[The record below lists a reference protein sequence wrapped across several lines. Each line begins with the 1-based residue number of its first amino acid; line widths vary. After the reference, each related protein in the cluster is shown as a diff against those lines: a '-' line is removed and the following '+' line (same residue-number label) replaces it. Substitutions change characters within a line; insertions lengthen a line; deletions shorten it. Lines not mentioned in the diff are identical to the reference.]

1 MEKEKKT
8 IDKNSIRFTIMA
20 VILIAIFCFAISPVT
35 LQNDTFYTIKI
46 GEHILQNG
54 IDMKDPFSWHE
65 NLQYTYPHWL
75 YDVVIYL
82 VYSIGGQVGIYI
94 STIVLSIAL
103 GLTMYLVNIKL
114 TKNKLT
120 SFVLTI
126 GAMYLLRNYIA
137 ARAQLA
143 TFILFILTVY
153 FIEMFLETKK
163 KRYVVGLI
171 IIPIIIANVHLAV
184 FPFYFVLYLPYIAE
198 YMIYILSHTEIIVVN
213 AKIDRLNKKILKTTN
228 EDEIQKIKDEINRL
242 EQKNEK
248 TINKKEKINA
258 NPYKIKIRGNN
269 NVKALIIIM
278 IICLFTGFL
287 TPLGTTPY
295 TYLIK
300 TMQGSTTHNISEHLP
315 LTLVNNLEF
324 MCTLVL
330 FIAILTFTDTKIRL
344 SDLFMLGG
352 LVLLTFYTRRQFS
365 MFTLICVIILNRL
378 INALLDKY
386 DPEGCKKAIKKMTT
400 ITGMIVTICLV
411 LTISVIQYKPK
422 MNDHFIDENSYPV
435 GAATYILE
443 NLDIKNIKLYNEYNY
458 GSYLIFRGIPVF
470 IDSRADLYAPE
481 FNGTKNE
488 DGKYDGRD
496 IFSDFLNISNIG
508 TFYEGKFREYEITHL
523 LMGKN
528 TKLNLLIS
536 RDDNY
541 KLLYSDKNFVIYE
554 RLNAN
559 VEGEE

>member
-94 STIVLSIAL
+94 STIVLSITL
-103 GLTMYLVNIKL
+103 GLTMYLVNTKL

-120 SFVLTI
+120 SFILTI

-137 ARAQLA
+137 ARAQLV
-143 TFILFILTVY
+143 TFILFLLTVY
-153 FIEMFLETKK
+153 FIEIFLETKK
-163 KRYVVGLI
+163 KRYAVGLI

-184 FPFYFVLYLPYIAE
+184 FPFYFVLYLPYIVE
-198 YMIYILSHTEIIVVN
+198 YMIYILSNTEIILVT
-213 AKIDRLNKKILKTTN
+213 AKIDRLNKKILKTTK
-228 EDEIQKIKDEINRL
+228 EEEIQKIKDEINRL
-242 EQKNEK
+242 EEKNEK
-248 TINKKEKINA
+248 NIRKKEKIKA
-258 NPYKIKIRGNN
+258 NPYKIKIRGND
-269 NVKALIIIM
+269 NVKTLIIVM
-278 IICLFTGFL
+278 IICLFTGLL
-287 TPLGTTPY
+287 TPLGSTPY

-300 TMQGSTTHNISEHLP
+300 TMQGTTTHNISEHLP

-324 MCTLVL
+324 MCALVL
-330 FIAILTFTDTKIRL
+330 FIVILTFTDTKIRL

-352 LVLLTFYTRRQFS
+352 LIFLTFYTRRQFS

-481 FNGTKNE
+481 FNPGVEVFNDYINLSNVDIDNVEEKL
-488 DGKYDGRD
+488 DKYG
-496 IFSDFLNISNIG
+496 
-508 TFYEGKFREYEITHL
+508 ITHM
-523 LMGKN
+523 LMYKKSKLRKFVEQN
-528 TKLNLLIS
+528 TEKYNLLYE
-536 RDDNY
+536 DDNFC
-541 KLLYSDKNFVIYE
+541 LFE
-554 RLNAN
+554 RKQ
-559 VEGEE
+559 VKESV

>member
-137 ARAQLA
+137 ARAQLV

-198 YMIYILSHTEIIVVN
+198 YMIYILSNTEIILVT
-213 AKIDRLNKKILKTTN
+213 AKIDRLNKKILKTTK
-228 EDEIQKIKDEINRL
+228 EEEIQKIKDEINRL

-300 TMQGSTTHNISEHLP
+300 TMQGTTTHNISEHLP

-324 MCTLVL
+324 MCALVL
-330 FIAILTFTDTKIRL
+330 FIVILTFTDTKIRL

-352 LVLLTFYTRRQFS
+352 LIFLTFYTRRQFS

-481 FNGTKNE
+481 FNPGVEVFNDYINLSNVDIDNVEEKL
-488 DGKYDGRD
+488 DKYG
-496 IFSDFLNISNIG
+496 
-508 TFYEGKFREYEITHL
+508 ITHM
-523 LMGKN
+523 LMYKKSKLRKFVEQN
-528 TKLNLLIS
+528 TEKYNLLYE
-536 RDDNY
+536 DDNFC
-541 KLLYSDKNFVIYE
+541 LFE
-554 RLNAN
+554 RKQ
-559 VEGEE
+559 VKESV

>member
-163 KRYVVGLI
+163 KRYAVGLI

-481 FNGTKNE
+481 FNPGVEVFNDYINLSNVDIDNVEEKL
-488 DGKYDGRD
+488 DKYG
-496 IFSDFLNISNIG
+496 
-508 TFYEGKFREYEITHL
+508 ITHM
-523 LMGKN
+523 LMYKKSKLRKFVEQN
-528 TKLNLLIS
+528 TEKYNLLYE
-536 RDDNY
+536 DDNFC
-541 KLLYSDKNFVIYE
+541 LFE
-554 RLNAN
+554 RKQ
-559 VEGEE
+559 VKESV

>member
-481 FNGTKNE
+481 FNPGVEVFNDYINLSNVDIDNVEEKL
-488 DGKYDGRD
+488 DKYG
-496 IFSDFLNISNIG
+496 
-508 TFYEGKFREYEITHL
+508 ITHM
-523 LMGKN
+523 LMYKKSKLRKFVEQN
-528 TKLNLLIS
+528 TEKYNLLYE
-536 RDDNY
+536 DDNFC
-541 KLLYSDKNFVIYE
+541 LFE
-554 RLNAN
+554 RKQ
-559 VEGEE
+559 VKESV

>member
-1 MEKEKKT
+1 MEKGKKT

-20 VILIAIFCFAISPVT
+20 VVLIAIFCFAISPVT

-82 VYSIGGQVGIYI
+82 VYNIGGQVGIYI
-94 STIVLSIAL
+94 STIVLSITL
-103 GLTMYLVNIKL
+103 GLTMYLVNTKL

-137 ARAQLA
+137 ARAQLV

-163 KRYVVGLI
+163 KRYAVGLI

-198 YMIYILSHTEIIVVN
+198 YMIYILSNTEIILVT
-213 AKIDRLNKKILKTTN
+213 AKIDRLNKKILKTTK
-228 EDEIQKIKDEINRL
+228 EEEIQKIKDEINRL

-352 LVLLTFYTRRQFS
+352 LIFLTFYTRRQFS
-365 MFTLICVIILNRL
+365 MFTLICVMILNRL
-378 INALLDKY
+378 INALLNKY
-386 DPEGCKKAIKKMTT
+386 DPEGCKKAIDKMTT

-422 MNDHFIDENSYPV
+422 MKNHFIDENSYPV
-435 GAATYILE
+435 EAATYILE
-443 NLDIKNIKLYNEYNY
+443 NLDINNIKLYNEYNY

-481 FNGTKNE
+481 FNPGVEVFN
-488 DGKYDGRD
+488 DYMNLSGM
-496 IFSDFLNISNIG
+496 NIDNV
-508 TFYEGKFREYEITHL
+508 EEKLDEYGITHM
-523 LMGKN
+523 LMYKKSKLRRFVEQN
-528 TKLNLLIS
+528 TEKYNLLYE
-536 RDDNY
+536 DDNFC
-541 KLLYSDKNFVIYE
+541 LFE
-554 RLNAN
+554 RKQ
-559 VEGEE
+559 VKESV

>member
-94 STIVLSIAL
+94 STIVLSITL
-103 GLTMYLVNIKL
+103 GLTMYLVNTKL

-137 ARAQLA
+137 ARAQLV

-300 TMQGSTTHNISEHLP
+300 TMQGTTTHNISEHLP

-352 LVLLTFYTRRQFS
+352 LIFLTFYTRRQFS

-481 FNGTKNE
+481 FNPGVEVFNDYINLSNVDIDNVEEKL
-488 DGKYDGRD
+488 DKYG
-496 IFSDFLNISNIG
+496 
-508 TFYEGKFREYEITHL
+508 ITHM
-523 LMGKN
+523 LMYKKSKLRKFVEQN
-528 TKLNLLIS
+528 TEKYNLLYE
-536 RDDNY
+536 DDNFC
-541 KLLYSDKNFVIYE
+541 LFE
-554 RLNAN
+554 RKQ
-559 VEGEE
+559 VKESV

>member
-20 VILIAIFCFAISPVT
+20 VVLIAIFCFAISPIT

-82 VYSIGGQVGIYI
+82 VYNIGGQVGIYI
-94 STIVLSIAL
+94 STIVLSITL
-103 GLTMYLVNIKL
+103 GLTMYLVNTKL

-300 TMQGSTTHNISEHLP
+300 TMQGTTTHNISEHLP
-315 LTLVNNLEF
+315 LTLVDNLEF

-352 LVLLTFYTRRQFS
+352 LIFLTFYTRRQFS
-365 MFTLICVIILNRL
+365 MFTLICVMILNRL
-378 INALLDKY
+378 INALLNKY
-386 DPEGCKKAIKKMTT
+386 DPEGCKKAIDKMTT

-422 MNDHFIDENSYPV
+422 MKNHFIDENSYPV
-435 GAATYILE
+435 EAATYILE
-443 NLDIKNIKLYNEYNY
+443 NLDINNIKLYNEYNY

-481 FNGTKNE
+481 FNPGVEVFN
-488 DGKYDGRD
+488 DYMNLSGM
-496 IFSDFLNISNIG
+496 NIDNV
-508 TFYEGKFREYEITHL
+508 EEKLDEYGITHM
-523 LMGKN
+523 LMYKKSKLRRFVEQN
-528 TKLNLLIS
+528 TEKYNLLYE
-536 RDDNY
+536 DDNFC
-541 KLLYSDKNFVIYE
+541 LFE
-554 RLNAN
+554 RKQ
-559 VEGEE
+559 VKESV

>member
-143 TFILFILTVY
+143 TFILFILTVD

-163 KRYVVGLI
+163 KRYMVGLI

-248 TINKKEKINA
+248 TINRKEKINA

-481 FNGTKNE
+481 FNPGVEVFNDYINLSNVDIDNVEEKL
-488 DGKYDGRD
+488 DKYG
-496 IFSDFLNISNIG
+496 
-508 TFYEGKFREYEITHL
+508 ITHM
-523 LMGKN
+523 LMYKKSKLRKFVEQN
-528 TKLNLLIS
+528 TEKYNLLYE
-536 RDDNY
+536 DDNFC
-541 KLLYSDKNFVIYE
+541 LFE
-554 RLNAN
+554 RKQ
-559 VEGEE
+559 VKESV

>member
-20 VILIAIFCFAISPVT
+20 VVLIAIFCFAISPIT

-82 VYSIGGQVGIYI
+82 VYNIGGQVGIYI
-94 STIVLSIAL
+94 STIVLSITL
-103 GLTMYLVNIKL
+103 GLTMYLVNTKL

-300 TMQGSTTHNISEHLP
+300 TMQGTTTHNISEHLP
-315 LTLVNNLEF
+315 LTLVDNLEF

-352 LVLLTFYTRRQFS
+352 LIFLTFYTRRQFS
-365 MFTLICVIILNRL
+365 MFTLICVMILNRL
-378 INALLDKY
+378 INALLNKY
-386 DPEGCKKAIKKMTT
+386 DPEGCKKAIDKMTT

-422 MNDHFIDENSYPV
+422 MNDHFIDEKSYPV
-435 GAATYILE
+435 EAATYILD
-443 NLDIKNIKLYNEYNY
+443 NLDINNIKLYNEYNY

-481 FNGTKNE
+481 FNPGVEVFNDYINLSNVDIDNVEEKL
-488 DGKYDGRD
+488 DKYG
-496 IFSDFLNISNIG
+496 
-508 TFYEGKFREYEITHL
+508 ITHM
-523 LMGKN
+523 LMYKKSKLRKFVEQN
-528 TKLNLLIS
+528 TEKYNLLYE
-536 RDDNY
+536 DDNFC
-541 KLLYSDKNFVIYE
+541 LFE
-554 RLNAN
+554 RKQ
-559 VEGEE
+559 VKESV

>member
-1 MEKEKKT
+1 MEKERKT

-103 GLTMYLVNIKL
+103 GLTMYLVNTKL
-114 TKNKLT
+114 TKNNLT

-198 YMIYILSHTEIIVVN
+198 YMIYILSNTEIILVT
-213 AKIDRLNKKILKTTN
+213 AKIDRLNKKILKTTK
-228 EDEIQKIKDEINRL
+228 EEEIQKIKDEINRL
-242 EQKNEK
+242 EEKNEK
-248 TINKKEKINA
+248 NIRKKEKIKA
-258 NPYKIKIRGNN
+258 NPYKIKIRGND

-278 IICLFTGFL
+278 IICLFTGLL

-300 TMQGSTTHNISEHLP
+300 TMQGTTTHNISEHLP

-352 LVLLTFYTRRQFS
+352 LIFLTFYTRRQFS

-481 FNGTKNE
+481 FNPGVEVFNDYINLSNVDIDNVEEKL
-488 DGKYDGRD
+488 DKYGITNMLMYKKSKLR
-496 IFSDFLNISNIG
+496 
-508 TFYEGKFREYEITHL
+508 KFVEQ
-523 LMGKN
+523 N
-528 TKLNLLIS
+528 TEKYNLLYE
-536 RDDNY
+536 DDNFC
-541 KLLYSDKNFVIYE
+541 LFE
-554 RLNAN
+554 RKQ
-559 VEGEE
+559 VKESV

>member
-82 VYSIGGQVGIYI
+82 VYNIGGQVGIYI
-94 STIVLSIAL
+94 STIVLSITL
-103 GLTMYLVNIKL
+103 GLTMYLVNTKL

-137 ARAQLA
+137 ARAQLV

-163 KRYVVGLI
+163 KRYAVGLI
-171 IIPIIIANVHLAV
+171 IIPLIIANVHLAV

-198 YMIYILSHTEIIVVN
+198 YMIYILSNTEIILVT
-213 AKIDRLNKKILKTTN
+213 AKIDRLNKKILKTTK
-228 EDEIQKIKDEINRL
+228 EEEIQKIKDEINRL

-269 NVKALIIIM
+269 NVKALINIM
-278 IICLFTGFL
+278 IICLYTGFL

-481 FNGTKNE
+481 FNPGVEVFNDYINLSNVDIDNVEEKL
-488 DGKYDGRD
+488 DKYG
-496 IFSDFLNISNIG
+496 
-508 TFYEGKFREYEITHL
+508 ITHM
-523 LMGKN
+523 LMYKKSKLRKFVEQN
-528 TKLNLLIS
+528 TEKYNLLYE
-536 RDDNY
+536 DDNFC
-541 KLLYSDKNFVIYE
+541 LFE
-554 RLNAN
+554 RKQ
-559 VEGEE
+559 VKESV

>member
-103 GLTMYLVNIKL
+103 GLTMYLVNTKL

-137 ARAQLA
+137 ARAQLV

-198 YMIYILSHTEIIVVN
+198 YMIYILSNTEIILVT
-213 AKIDRLNKKILKTTN
+213 AKIDRLNKKILKTTK
-228 EDEIQKIKDEINRL
+228 EEEIQKIKDEINRL

-300 TMQGSTTHNISEHLP
+300 TMQGTTTHNISEHLP

-352 LVLLTFYTRRQFS
+352 LIFLTFYTRRQFS

-481 FNGTKNE
+481 FNPGVEVFNDYINLSNVDIDNVEEKL
-488 DGKYDGRD
+488 DKYG
-496 IFSDFLNISNIG
+496 
-508 TFYEGKFREYEITHL
+508 ITHM
-523 LMGKN
+523 LMYKKSKLRKFVEQN
-528 TKLNLLIS
+528 TEKYNLLYE
-536 RDDNY
+536 DDNFC
-541 KLLYSDKNFVIYE
+541 LFE
-554 RLNAN
+554 RKQ
-559 VEGEE
+559 VKESV

>member
-198 YMIYILSHTEIIVVN
+198 YMIYILSHTEIIVVD

-481 FNGTKNE
+481 FNPGVEVFNDYINLSNVDIDNVEEKL
-488 DGKYDGRD
+488 DKYG
-496 IFSDFLNISNIG
+496 
-508 TFYEGKFREYEITHL
+508 ITHM
-523 LMGKN
+523 LMYKKSKLRKFVEQN
-528 TKLNLLIS
+528 TEKYNLLYE
-536 RDDNY
+536 DDNFC
-541 KLLYSDKNFVIYE
+541 LFE
-554 RLNAN
+554 RKQ
-559 VEGEE
+559 VKESV

>member
-20 VILIAIFCFAISPVT
+20 VVLIAIFCFAISPIT

-82 VYSIGGQVGIYI
+82 VYNIGGQVGIYI
-94 STIVLSIAL
+94 STIVLSITL
-103 GLTMYLVNIKL
+103 GLTMYLVNTKL

-137 ARAQLA
+137 ARAQLV

-163 KRYVVGLI
+163 KRYAVGLI

-300 TMQGSTTHNISEHLP
+300 TMQGTTTHNISEHLP
-315 LTLVNNLEF
+315 LTLVDNLEF

-352 LVLLTFYTRRQFS
+352 LIFLTFYTRRQFS
-365 MFTLICVIILNRL
+365 MFTLICVMILNRL
-378 INALLDKY
+378 INALLNKY
-386 DPEGCKKAIKKMTT
+386 DPEGCKKAIDKMTT

-422 MNDHFIDENSYPV
+422 MNDHFIDEKSYPV
-435 GAATYILE
+435 EAATYILD
-443 NLDIKNIKLYNEYNY
+443 NLDINNIKLYNEYNY

-481 FNGTKNE
+481 FNPGVEVFN
-488 DGKYDGRD
+488 DYMNLSGM
-496 IFSDFLNISNIG
+496 NIDNV
-508 TFYEGKFREYEITHL
+508 EEKLDEYGITHM
-523 LMGKN
+523 LMYKKSKLRRFVEQN
-528 TKLNLLIS
+528 TEKYNLLYE
-536 RDDNY
+536 DDNFC
-541 KLLYSDKNFVIYE
+541 LFE
-554 RLNAN
+554 RKQ
-559 VEGEE
+559 VKESV

>member
-1 MEKEKKT
+1 MEKRKKT
-8 IDKNSIRFTIMA
+8 IDKSSIRFTIMA
-20 VILIAIFCFAISPVT
+20 IVLIAIFCFAISPVT

-94 STIVLSIAL
+94 STIVLSIIL
-103 GLTMYLVNIKL
+103 GLTMYLVNTKL

-120 SFVLTI
+120 SFILTI
-126 GAMYLLRNYIA
+126 AGIYLLRNYIA

-143 TFILFILTVY
+143 TFTLFILTVY

-163 KRYVVGLI
+163 KRYAVGLI

-184 FPFYFVLYLPYIAE
+184 FPFYFVLYLPYIVE
-198 YMIYILSHTEIIVVN
+198 YMIYILSNTEIIVVT

-248 TINKKEKINA
+248 TINKKEKIDA
-258 NPYKIKIRGNN
+258 NPYKIKIKGNN

-300 TMQGSTTHNISEHLP
+300 TMQGTTTHNISEHLP
-315 LTLVNNLEF
+315 LTLVDNLEF
-324 MCTLVL
+324 MCALVL

-352 LVLLTFYTRRQFS
+352 LIFLAFYTRRQFS
-365 MFTLICVIILNRL
+365 MFTLICVMILNRL

-386 DPEGCKKAIKKMTT
+386 DPEGCKKAIDKMTT

-422 MNDHFIDENSYPV
+422 MKDHFIDEDSYPV
-435 GAATYILE
+435 EAATYILE
-443 NLDIKNIKLYNEYNY
+443 NLDINNIKLYNEYNY

-481 FNGTKNE
+481 FNPGVEVFN
-488 DGKYDGRD
+488 DYMNLSGINMD
-496 IFSDFLNISNIG
+496 NIEEKLDEYGITHMLMYKKS
-508 TFYEGKFREYEITHL
+508 KFRRFVEQ
-523 LMGKN
+523 N
-528 TKLNLLIS
+528 TEKYNLLYE
-536 RDDNY
+536 DDNFC
-541 KLLYSDKNFVIYE
+541 LFE
-554 RLNAN
+554 RKQ
-559 VEGEE
+559 VKESV

>member
-163 KRYVVGLI
+163 KRYAVGLI

-198 YMIYILSHTEIIVVN
+198 YMIYILSNTEIILVT
-213 AKIDRLNKKILKTTN
+213 AKIDRLNKKILKTTK
-228 EDEIQKIKDEINRL
+228 EEEIQKIKDEINRL

-258 NPYKIKIRGNN
+258 NPYKIKIIGNN

-481 FNGTKNE
+481 FNPGVEVFNDYINLSNVDIDNVEEKL
-488 DGKYDGRD
+488 DKYG
-496 IFSDFLNISNIG
+496 
-508 TFYEGKFREYEITHL
+508 ITHM
-523 LMGKN
+523 LMYKKSKLRKFVEQN
-528 TKLNLLIS
+528 TEKYNLIYE
-536 RDDNY
+536 DDNFC
-541 KLLYSDKNFVIYE
+541 LFE
-554 RLNAN
+554 RKQ
-559 VEGEE
+559 VKESV

>member
-103 GLTMYLVNIKL
+103 GLTMYLVNTKL
-114 TKNKLT
+114 TKNNLT

-137 ARAQLA
+137 VRAQLV

-163 KRYVVGLI
+163 KRYAVGLI

-198 YMIYILSHTEIIVVN
+198 YMIYILSNTEIILVT
-213 AKIDRLNKKILKTTN
+213 AKIDRLNKKILKTTK
-228 EDEIQKIKDEINRL
+228 EEEIQKIKDEINRL

-300 TMQGSTTHNISEHLP
+300 TMQGTTTHNISEHLP
-315 LTLVNNLEF
+315 LTLVDNLEF

-352 LVLLTFYTRRQFS
+352 LIFLTFYTRRQFS
-365 MFTLICVIILNRL
+365 MFTLICMMILNRL
-378 INALLDKY
+378 INALLNKY
-386 DPEGCKKAIKKMTT
+386 DPEGYKKAIDKMTT

-422 MNDHFIDENSYPV
+422 MNDHFIDEKSYPV
-435 GAATYILE
+435 EAATYILD
-443 NLDIKNIKLYNEYNY
+443 NLDINNIKLYNEYNY

-481 FNGTKNE
+481 FNPGVEVFN
-488 DGKYDGRD
+488 DYMNLSGM
-496 IFSDFLNISNIG
+496 NIDNV
-508 TFYEGKFREYEITHL
+508 EEKLDEYGITHM
-523 LMGKN
+523 LMYKKSKLRRFVEQN
-528 TKLNLLIS
+528 TEKYNLLYE
-536 RDDNY
+536 DDNFC
-541 KLLYSDKNFVIYE
+541 LFE
-554 RLNAN
+554 RKQ
-559 VEGEE
+559 VKESV

>member
-163 KRYVVGLI
+163 KRYAVGLI

-198 YMIYILSHTEIIVVN
+198 YMIYILSNTEIILVN

-228 EDEIQKIKDEINRL
+228 EEEIQKIKDEINRL

-258 NPYKIKIRGNN
+258 NPYKIKIIGNN

-481 FNGTKNE
+481 FSGNE
-488 DGKYDGRD
+488 DED
-496 IFSDFLNISNIG
+496 IFTDFINTSSISK
-508 TFYEGKFREYEITHL
+508 FYEDTFKKYGITHIICYKKSK
-523 LMGKN
+523 MN
-528 TKLNLLIS
+528 MIMTKTNDS
-536 RDDNY
+536 KY
-541 KLLYSDKNFVIYE
+541 KQLYSDDYFVVYE
-554 RLNAN
+554 RAN
-559 VEGEE
+559 I